1 MRIPLLLQRQI
12 AEPFGVLGKLVA
24 AAAAANTTPDVQAT
38 VARLRVERDHRVLD
52 IGFGG
57 GVSLDLLLG
66 AAPEGRVAGVELS
79 EALVDQARA
88 TREALLESGRLDL
101 RVGRGEE
108 LPWMGGSF
116 DGVMTVHTLAFVPKP
131 HALIRE
137 MRRVLRPGGRAVF
150 GLWPPDVMT
159 KTGFS
164 VPPCNLLDAD
174 DVVAMALDVGM
185 RDAKIDRA
193 GRAVFVV
200 ART

>member
-1 MRIPLLLQRQI
+1 MRQPLFLQRQI
-12 AEPFGVLGKLVA
+12 AEPFGMLGRVLAAGVA
-24 AAAAANTTPDVQAT
+24 ARTTPEVQAT

-66 AAPEGRVAGVELS
+66 AAPEGRVAGVDTSEEL
-79 EALVDQARA
+79 VQAAR
-88 TREALLESGRLDL
+88 TQHEALLESGRLDL

-131 HALIRE
+131 LSLVRE

-150 GLWPPDVMT
+150 GMWTPDVMRQF
-159 KTGFS
+159 GFTS
-164 VPPCNLLDAD
+164 PPCVLLDGD
-174 DVVAMALDVGM
+174 DVAAMALEVGM
-185 RDAKIDRA
+185 REAKVEKS
-193 GRAVFVV
+193 GRGTFVV
-200 ART
+200 ARV

>member
-12 AEPFGVLGKLVA
+12 AEPFGILGKLVS

-52 IGFGG
+52 IGFGA

-66 AAPEGRVAGVELS
+66 AAPEGRVAGVDTSEEQVQAARTLH
-79 EALVDQARA
+79 EALV
-88 TREALLESGRLDL
+88 ESGRLDL

-116 DGVMTVHTLAFVPKP
+116 DGVMTVHTLEFVPKP
-131 HALIRE
+131 LALVRE

-150 GLWPPDVMT
+150 GLWAPDVMR
-159 KTGFS
+159 KAGFS
-164 VPPCNLLDAD
+164 APPCNLLDGD
-174 DVVAMALDVGM
+174 DVVAMAIEVGM
-185 RDAKIDRA
+185 RDAKVEKS
-193 GRAVFVV
+193 GRGTYVV
-200 ART
+200 ARV